1 MSSHPITTSPGI
13 LTIDLDA
20 LASNFCALRAAASGD
35 CAAVVK
41 ANAYGLGVEP
51 VARRLFDEGC
61 RHFFVAN
68 MAEGLE
74 LRGFLPEGSIFVFE
88 GAFPGQEK
96 TLLKANLTPILNSV
110 KQINCWRD
118 VAAGS
123 AVAVHIDTGMSRLG
137 LSELEIEEVVKQ
149 NLLDSLDLEYVI
161 THLACAD
168 EPSHPL
174 NIDQLMTFNK
184 LRARLPKSK
193 TSIGNSAGT
202 LIGKQYCGDLIRPGI
217 ALFGGNPFVQ
227 EPNPMK
233 TVVSLHGAVIQVR
246 EITKTV
252 NIGYGAT
259 YKIDSP
265 ARLATVGVGY
275 ADGYP
280 RALSNCGHAFVAGK
294 KVPVVGRVSMD
305 LITLD
310 ISDISNEHVRVGEPV
325 ELLGTN
331 IPLDEIANHA
341 GTIGYEILTGLGKR
355 WSKRYVGI

>member
-1 MSSHPITTSPGI
+1 MSSHPITSSPGI

-20 LASNFCALRAAASGD
+20 LAHNFCALRATAPGD
-35 CAAVVK
+35 CAAVIK

-74 LRGFLPEGSIFVFE
+74 LRGFLPDGSIFVFE

-96 TLLKANLTPILNSV
+96 TLLKANLTPVLNSV
-110 KQINCWRD
+110 EQINCWRD
-118 VAAGS
+118 AAADS
-123 AVAVHIDTGMSRLG
+123 TVAVHIDTGMSRLG
-137 LSELEIEEVVKQ
+137 LSELEIEEVVKH

-174 NIDQLMTFNK
+174 NTDQLKIFNK

-217 ALFGGNPFVQ
+217 ALFGGNPFIQ
-227 EPNPMK
+227 GPNPME

-280 RALSNCGHAFVAGK
+280 RALSNCGHAFMAGK

-310 ISDISNEHVRVGEPV
+310 ISDISNEHVQVGGAV
-325 ELLGTN
+325 ELLGSN
-331 IPLDEIANHA
+331 ISLDEIAYHA
-341 GTIGYEILTGLGKR
+341 GTIGYEILTGLGQR